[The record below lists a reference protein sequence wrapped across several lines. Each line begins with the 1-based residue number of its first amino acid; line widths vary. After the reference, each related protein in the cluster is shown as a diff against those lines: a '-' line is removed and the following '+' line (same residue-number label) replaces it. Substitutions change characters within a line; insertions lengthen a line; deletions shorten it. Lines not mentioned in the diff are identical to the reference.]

1 MIRGKYLNS
10 TDDLSVL
17 FDIRSRVEEFGVGS
31 QPDRHDK
38 MAVYAL
44 IFDEQ
49 DTPCG
54 CGRLYIDD
62 DSHFR
67 IDTLGVLATH
77 RRVHIGDLI
86 ARMLLYRA
94 QMLNAGSVYAD
105 VPDDVMPF
113 FSRYGF
119 VCGEVCENVCGRPA
133 HRMTVPGDGI
143 RLEGSCSK
151 GKNGCSGN
159 CADCG
164 S

>member
-31 QPDRHDK
+31 QPDKHDK

-119 VCGEVCENVCGRPA
+119 VCGEVCENVCKRPA